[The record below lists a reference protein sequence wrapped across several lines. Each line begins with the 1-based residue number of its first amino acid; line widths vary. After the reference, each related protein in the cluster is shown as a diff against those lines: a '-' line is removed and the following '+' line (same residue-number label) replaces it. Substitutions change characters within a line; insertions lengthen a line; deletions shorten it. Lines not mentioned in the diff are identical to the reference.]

1 MKSSDTYH
9 LPLENLTPNEIMK
22 LSLNI
27 EGVKKADEGNFDEA
41 IEYFSKAIELPPKD
55 SISYFNRASL
65 KMYVG
70 DVNGAMKDL
79 KSLETSGLTKI
90 LKLIYSI
97 MLCLAITFLFL

>member
-1 MKSSDTYH
+1 MESSDTYH
-9 LPLENLTPNEIMK
+9 LLSENLTLNEIMK
-22 LSLNI
+22 LFLNI
-27 EGVKKADEGNFDEA
+27 EGVKKADEGNFDKA

-65 KMYVG
+65 KMYLG

-97 MLCLAITFLFL
+97 ILCLAITFLFL